1 MVERGQHRHRAR
13 LGGDHV
19 SHGEGRQR
27 GRFFRTGGG
36 REARHRLDHRAEA
49 RTITVRSVLAPARD
63 AHHHEPRVLPG
74 ERLPAEAPLLER
86 PRHVVLDED
95 IGVLHELFQEGLS
108 RRRGQVQRDRA
119 LAPGV
124 DLPPELAEGL
134 GPGAERIAR
143 PGILHLDD
151 VGPEIGQHG
160 GEHAA
165 RDQPRAV
172 DHPEIAE
179 RARRRAHDRVWL
191 LRASSLKCRSSASI
205 RRPSASFSVRPVTVT
220 VG

>member
-1 MVERGQHRHRAR
+1 MASAMAWSTASPLAMRASFVAKRGSASRRPSPRA
-13 LGGDHV
+13 LNMA
-19 SHGEGRQR
+19 S
-27 GRFFRTGGG
+27 
-36 REARHRLDHRAEA
+36 AEA
-49 RTITVRSVLAPARD
+49 GGEADSADAGALAVRSILAPARD
-63 AHHHEPRVLPG
+63 AHHHAPRVLPG

-95 IGVLHELFQEGLS
+95 IGVLHELSQEGLS

-151 VGPEIGQHG
+151 VGPETGQHG
-160 GEHAA
+160 GE
-165 RDQPRAV
+165 
-172 DHPEIAE
+172 
-179 RARRRAHDRVWL
+179 
-191 LRASSLKCRSSASI
+191 
-205 RRPSASFSVRPVTVT
+205 
-220 VG
+220 